1 MQTVLW
7 YLDSLKIRRYAFI
20 YIYIME
26 DIKGRVYEVFIT
38 EIRKIT
44 VTTAQYCAHNGRSC
58 YEFIPRHKGRYW
70 ACR

>member
-7 YLDSLKIRRYAFI
+7 YLDSLKIRRYAFT

-26 DIKGRVYEVFIT
+26 DIKGRVYELFIT
-38 EIRKIT
+38 EIGKIT
-44 VTTAQYCAHNGRSC
+44 VNTAQYCTYNGGSR